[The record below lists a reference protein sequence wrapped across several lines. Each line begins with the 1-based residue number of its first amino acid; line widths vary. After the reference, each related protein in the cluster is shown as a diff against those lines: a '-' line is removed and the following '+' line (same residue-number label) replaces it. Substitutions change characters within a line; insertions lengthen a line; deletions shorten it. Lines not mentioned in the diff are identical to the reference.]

1 MSGRALRRDA
11 VLIVDDDEDLRAT
24 IATMLADAGYPT
36 RQADCGVEALRIARL
51 EPPALVLL
59 DVNLPGMCGY
69 EVYRLLRDELGDQ
82 FPIVFISGERTASFD
97 RVGGLLLGANDY
109 MVKPFAEDELL
120 ARVHNLLGRRH
131 APAARA
137 IAARL
142 TRREFEVL
150 RLLAA
155 GRGPDEIARLLVISP
170 KTVGAHVERIYVKLG
185 VQTRAQAVAVA
196 YRDALLDADGASG
209 SA

>member
-170 KTVGAHVERIYVKLG
+170 KTVGTHVERIYVKLG

>member
-59 DVNLPGMCGY
+59 DVNLPGICGY

>member
-196 YRDALLDADGASG
+196 YRDALLDADGASS

>member
-170 KTVGAHVERIYVKLG
+170 KTVGTHVERIYVKLG

-196 YRDALLDADGASG
+196 YRDALLDADGASS

>member
-1 MSGRALRRDA
+1 MSGRALRQDA

-82 FPIVFISGERTASFD
+82 LPIVFISGERTASLD

-196 YRDALLDADGASG
+196 YRDALLEADGASS

>member
-1 MSGRALRRDA
+1 MSGRALRQDA

-69 EVYRLLRDELGDQ
+69 EVYRLLRDDLGDQ
-82 FPIVFISGERTASFD
+82 FPIVFISGERTASLD

-170 KTVGAHVERIYVKLG
+170 KTVGTHVERIYVKLG

-196 YRDALLDADGASG
+196 YRDALLDADGASS

>member
-131 APAARA
+131 VPAARA

-170 KTVGAHVERIYVKLG
+170 KTVGTHVERIYVKLG

-196 YRDALLDADGASG
+196 YRDALLDADGASS

>member
-1 MSGRALRRDA
+1 MSGRALRQDA

-196 YRDALLDADGASG
+196 YRDALLDADGASS

>member
-1 MSGRALRRDA
+1 MSGRALRQDA

-131 APAARA
+131 VPAARA
-137 IAARL
+137 LAARL

>member
-131 APAARA
+131 VPAARA

>member
-120 ARVHNLLGRRH
+120 ARVHNLLGHRH
-131 APAARA
+131 VPAARA

-170 KTVGAHVERIYVKLG
+170 KTVGTHVERIYVKLG

-196 YRDALLDADGASG
+196 YRDALLDADGASS